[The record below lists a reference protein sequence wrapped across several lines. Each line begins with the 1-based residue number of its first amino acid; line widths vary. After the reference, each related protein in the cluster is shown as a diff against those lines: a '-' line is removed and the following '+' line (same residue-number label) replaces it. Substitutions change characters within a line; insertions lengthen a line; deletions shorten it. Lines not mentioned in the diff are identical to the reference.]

1 MTTKKP
7 RVVIVGAGF
16 GGLSAARA
24 LAHAPVDVLIVD
36 RNNYHTFQAL
46 LYQVAS
52 AELAPG
58 EIGYPVRGILRNLP
72 NAEFAMAE
80 VRRIDMKRR
89 IVEGDG
95 LEIAYD
101 YLVIATGSVS
111 NFFGVAGAAENS
123 FPLKTLEDALRLRN
137 HILGCFE
144 RAVHEAEPAERE
156 RLTTFVVVG
165 GGATGVEFAGALSEL
180 FRGTFAKDF
189 RKLNTRNARVIL
201 LEASNHLLPGFPHKL
216 YQYTLERLNKM
227 GVEVRLNAAVKEVS
241 MRQVTLQDD
250 TIIPTETTVWAAGV
264 QGNSIPTV
272 NGVQTERGNRV
283 KVLPT
288 MQVDEHPEAYVIGD
302 LAYIEQDDKLL
313 PLVAP
318 VAIQQ
323 GKWAARNIREQ
334 MAGRKAQPFIYRDPG
349 AMVTIGRNAAV
360 ARLGGRLY
368 TGSPAWVLWL
378 VVHLIRLVGHRNR
391 LFVLLSWAWDYLVSE
406 KAIRV
411 ILRGG

>member
-1 MTTKKP
+1 
-7 RVVIVGAGF
+7 
-16 GGLSAARA
+16 
-24 LAHAPVDVLIVD
+24 
-36 RNNYHTFQAL
+36 
-46 LYQVAS
+46 
-52 AELAPG
+52 
-58 EIGYPVRGILRNLP
+58 
-72 NAEFAMAE
+72 
-80 VRRIDMKRR
+80 
-89 IVEGDG
+89 
-95 LEIAYD
+95 
-101 YLVIATGSVS
+101 
-111 NFFGVAGAAENS
+111 
-123 FPLKTLEDALRLRN
+123 
-137 HILGCFE
+137 
-144 RAVHEAEPAERE
+144 
-156 RLTTFVVVG
+156 
-165 GGATGVEFAGALSEL
+165 
-180 FRGTFAKDF
+180 
-189 RKLNTRNARVIL
+189 
-201 LEASNHLLPGFPHKL
+201 
-216 YQYTLERLNKM
+216 
-227 GVEVRLNAAVKEVS
+227 

-302 LAYIEQDDKLL
+302 LAYMEQDGKLL

-334 MAGRKAQPFIYRDPG
+334 MAGCKAQPFIYKDPG

-368 TGSPAWVLWL
+368 TGFPAWVLWL

-411 ILRGG
+411 IVRGG

>member
-80 VRRIDMKRR
+80 VRRIDMKRH

-101 YLVIATGSVS
+101 YLIIATGSVS

-144 RAVHEAEPAERE
+144 RAVHETEPAERE

-201 LEASNHLLPGFPHKL
+201 LEASDHLLPGFPHKL

-227 GVEVRLNAAVKEVS
+227 GVEVRLNAAVEEVS